1 VLDFASLYP
10 SIMRL
15 WNLSYD
21 TFLRSDA
28 EAAAKGLTPDQ
39 VYTTPNGF
47 KFVKK
52 EVSEGILP
60 RIETELLA
68 ARKRAKQQ
76 MKEATTPLE
85 RSVYDGK
92 S

>member
-1 VLDFASLYP
+1 MPVMAEGTGNP
-10 SIMRL
+10 KRVHEVEER
-15 WNLSYD
+15 
-21 TFLRSDA
+21 RSA
-28 EAAAKGLTPDQ
+28 
-39 VYTTPNGF
+39 VSRGF